1 MKFVRHPGDPQALER
16 FLGELRILA
25 RLDHPNIVRVLA
37 SDFLRADPYFTM
49 EYLAHGSLSQV
60 VKTDGPLPPAK
71 AVRLVR
77 VIADALGAA
86 HAKQVIH
93 RDLKPSNI
101 LLTPDGTPKVADFGL
116 AKHLDEVD
124 PITRASGTLGTPNYM
139 PPEQVSR
146 KNGAIG
152 PWSDVYGLGATLYHL
167 LTGRAPF
174 VGDTSAEIV
183 YQVLADPP
191 TRPRALYPEIPL
203 ALEGIVVK
211 CLEKDPKDRYQT
223 IAELAADLDN
233 YEQKRK
239 TLALPLTR
247 ARRARRWI
255 ARNRLVLTGV
265 GCAVLLAM
273 GLVWVGITLAPVPK
287 VPLPEP
293 AVEPSQ
299 TIRNELATERR
310 AVLLGESGRPRHTRW
325 LVGTASL
332 IEPTDADPA
341 FAFEA
346 PQPTLLELLAN
357 PGTDRYSVTAAVR
370 LRYPKAVVGKDGK
383 VSVVGAGDATLIGI
397 CFGCESLRTARGD
410 PVHVCLAAGYS
421 DYLSADTRKQFPKT
435 RATVQLRTVAI
446 VTSANGSSQ
455 GSKASAGKPIYFD
468 LADDLPAPWRR
479 IRVEVTPGG
488 AKAFWAESE
497 TAEWQPLGELSA
509 EEIARRLNRKA
520 EGLGAELAAHSP
532 LVWNPSASVGIWCDQ
547 AAVSVRNVIV
557 ETLP

>member
-223 IAELAADLDN
+223 IAELAADLDRFTAG
-233 YEQKRK
+233 KVDP
-239 TLALPLTR
+239 LAPQLTR
-247 ARRARRWI
+247 ARRARRWVRRHRGGVAAVVGTVLLLVGAFALGAANAPKPEPPAPDYWVTARTELAAGRSVTLVPETGDPLRWEWRLGAAPFGPSPTGDGSCYFETVDRALLDLLDDPGIDRYRIRADLRQVRRAGAPNAEAPREDESAIGVFFGRATRAAPNGDTVHAFFRVSFHDFDPKWGPGEKVNEQSMQFQRVLSVTGPQRPALEPNTTFAGCPFLPVVRRPGNWYTIEIDVTPEEI
-255 ARNRLVLTGV
+255 AARWITKDGPKPLTGV
-265 GCAVLLAM
+265 PP
-273 GLVWVGITLAPVPK
+273 IKPVVQYAK
-287 VPLPEP
+287 L
-293 AVEPSQ
+293 Q
-299 TIRNELATERR
+299 
-310 AVLLGESGRPRHTRW
+310 
-325 LVGTASL
+325 
-332 IEPTDADPA
+332 
-341 FAFEA
+341 
-346 PQPTLLELLAN
+346 
-357 PGTDRYSVTAAVR
+357 
-370 LRYPKAVVGKDGK
+370 
-383 VSVVGAGDATLIGI
+383 
-397 CFGCESLRTARGD
+397 
-410 PVHVCLAAGYS
+410 
-421 DYLSADTRKQFPKT
+421 
-435 RATVQLRTVAI
+435 ATVNGLPPPPTG
-446 VTSANGSSQ
+446 VTLPQWTPRMPLGLSVGSS
-455 GSKASAGKPIYFD
+455 AI
-468 LADDLPAPWRR
+468 
-479 IRVEVTPGG
+479 T
-488 AKAFWAESE
+488 
-497 TAEWQPLGELSA
+497 
-509 EEIARRLNRKA
+509 
-520 EGLGAELAAHSP
+520 
-532 LVWNPSASVGIWCDQ
+532 
-547 AAVSVRNVIV
+547 VRNVTI
-557 ETLP
+557 TPLPPPSG